1 MLEYFNLLNQL
12 QEGIIV
18 KTDSDEGYNILFANN
33 EHWEYGNWFVDL
45 EVDAAF
51 HQIPAI
57 EFSET
62 QF

>member
-33 EHWEYGNWFVDL
+33 
-45 EVDAAF
+45 AA
-51 HQIPAI
+51 IAI
-57 EFSET
+57 LTECQNKEEKSG
-62 QF
+62 